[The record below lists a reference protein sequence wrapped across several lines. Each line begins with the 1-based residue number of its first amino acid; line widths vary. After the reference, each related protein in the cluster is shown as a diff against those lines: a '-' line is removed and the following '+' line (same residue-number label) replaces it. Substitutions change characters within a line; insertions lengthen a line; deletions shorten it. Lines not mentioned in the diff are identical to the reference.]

1 MYVAVRTFVA
11 HCVVTLAAFAAAV
24 LLAFAGPVRADPCVA
39 PVVVEGHGVPA
50 HVVDELA
57 TIAPGLMARAAIRT
71 GASSCAPV
79 QVALLPG
86 IEGAAH
92 LDPPWVLP
100 TWAAGAAVPEERRV
114 VIAITANGRRQD
126 RERILLHELAHVAVR
141 DAARDE
147 AAPNVHR
154 VPRWLDE
161 GIARVIAGEHG
172 ADDLSVLARARVAD
186 RMLPLAAL
194 EDGFPGRADLA
205 QLAYAQSGRAVSLIE
220 ELGPE
225 ALPSLLAGIATGE
238 SVDEALF
245 DATGRRTWQL
255 ELDVE
260 RSIPLWRAWAVVGF
274 ETDLALG
281 AAGLMCAWA
290 GIRSRRR
297 YRQRLHALD
306 DDERVP
312 EERRAPPLDVVLAR
326 WTVSL
331 QQGTAS

>member
-1 MYVAVRTFVA
+1 M
-11 HCVVTLAAFAAAV
+11 CVVVRSFAV
-24 LLAFAGPVRADPCVA
+24 LLALVTSFVLAWTAPVRADPCVA

-50 HVVDELA
+50 HVVDEMSALA
-57 TIAPGLMARAAIRT
+57 PSLMARAALRT

-100 TWAAGAAVPEERRV
+100 AWAAGAAVPEERRV

-141 DAARDE
+141 DAARSLVNGDD
-147 AAPNVHR
+147 AHR

-172 ADDLSVLARARVAD
+172 SDDLSVLARARVAD

-194 EDGFPGRADLA
+194 ADGFPGRADLA
-205 QLAYAQSGRAVSLIE
+205 QLAYAQSGRAISLIE

-225 ALPSLLAGIATGE
+225 ALPEVLAGISSGA
-238 SVDEALF
+238 SLDDALF

-255 ELDVE
+255 ERDVE
-260 RSIPLWRAWAVVGF
+260 HSIPLWRAWAVVGF
-274 ETDLALG
+274 ETDLAL
-281 AAGLMCAWA
+281 AASALVCAWA

-297 YRQRLHALD
+297 YRQRLMALD
-306 DDERVP
+306 DDVPRAPERL
-312 EERRAPPLDVVLAR
+312 PPLDVVLAR
-326 WTVSL
+326 WTVTL
-331 QQGTAS
+331 QQGAAS